1 MTKKPLISVSQL
13 FCMLF
18 ISRMVVNLTYN
29 PLLSGGD
36 SMWDHI
42 VSAGISFVLI
52 FVLFIPIY
60 WLYSRRPG
68 LNLIDD
74 AYFLLGRFGAV
85 VGVVYGL
92 YYLLVCCYTL
102 SLYDLFVSNVMN
114 PRTSLLLL
122 SIAVALSA
130 CYGAFKGIEA
140 LARTS
145 GIIFFLILASMVF
158 LICALVSEVNPI
170 NFTPVFYDGPEQ
182 SVKGVLLMLGRSSCL
197 PALAVLMPLAKGNL
211 KKGFI
216 TWNTCVYASIALV
229 ITVVVG
235 ALGDYLKTQMVPI
248 YAAANVAQL
257 GVFQRMDA
265 LYIGIWTMGL
275 FVKISLF
282 LYLFSLSI
290 KRLVGEKAAR
300 VSILLG
306 AAVVVAVSLT
316 AVEVR
321 AVSRFLYNLYFIFG
335 CTMVVTLVIPILLL
349 SLDFIRG
356 GKERKAHEA

>member
-36 SMWDHI
+36 S
-42 VSAGISFVLI
+42 SGTTLSPPGFPFVLI

-102 SLYDLFVSNVMN
+102 SSTTFRLERHESQNL
-114 PRTSLLLL
+114 LLLL

-182 SVKGVLLMLGRSSCL
+182 SVKGVLLMLRRSSRRRW
-197 PALAVLMPLAKGNL
+197 P
-211 KKGFI
+211 F
-216 TWNTCVYASIALV
+216 
-229 ITVVVG
+229 
-235 ALGDYLKTQMVPI
+235 
-248 YAAANVAQL
+248 
-257 GVFQRMDA
+257 
-265 LYIGIWTMGL
+265 
-275 FVKISLF
+275 
-282 LYLFSLSI
+282 
-290 KRLVGEKAAR
+290 
-300 VSILLG
+300 
-306 AAVVVAVSLT
+306 
-316 AVEVR
+316 
-321 AVSRFLYNLYFIFG
+321 
-335 CTMVVTLVIPILLL
+335 
-349 SLDFIRG
+349 
-356 GKERKAHEA
+356 